1 MLGIGTI
8 LAGLTGALSIRL
20 LTQRSETP
28 TTTNSRTLPL
38 KIDTHHH
45 FVPDFYRQAIDAA
58 GGDPAGFPTPN
69 WTLQTTL
76 DNLQINGVRKAYL
89 SLTSPGPTIAGPN
102 TTTIRQLARQ
112 ANEYAAALAAAH
124 PTQLGF
130 FASLPSPL
138 DDPSGTLAEIT
149 YALDTLHADGVTLFT
164 RYGPDNHYLGHPA
177 FRPLWETL
185 NARRAVVFIHP
196 TTAACNEWINP
207 VLPPPML
214 DFPAET
220 TRSAIDMIM
229 GNVTRDFPD
238 AKRILSHAG
247 GTLPFLISRV
257 AVTARAAREQNVTTY
272 GKTYAEWVEGVR
284 SFYYDLALVGTP
296 GVMDLV
302 WGTVD
307 PGKVVYGSDFP
318 YANADKVAGYREYLD
333 EYVMDEELRAEVYFR
348 NAERLLG

>member
-8 LAGLTGALSIRL
+8 LAGLTGALSLSRL
-20 LTQRSETP
+20 SQRSEAP
-28 TTTNSRTLPL
+28 SLTNATTLPL

-45 FVPDFYRQAIDAA
+45 FIPDFYREAIDTA
-58 GGDPAGFPTPN
+58 GGDPAGIPTPN

-76 DNLQINGVRKAYL
+76 DHLETNNVRKAYL
-89 SLTSPGPTIAGPN
+89 SLTTPGPTIAGPN
-102 TTTIRQLARQ
+102 TTAIRQLARR
-112 ANEYAAALAAAH
+112 ANEYAAGLVAAH
-124 PTQLGF
+124 PSKLGF

-138 DDPSGTLAEIT
+138 DDPTGTLAELT

-164 RYGPDNHYLGHPA
+164 RYGPDNTYLGHPS
-177 FRPLWETL
+177 FQPLWSAL
-185 NARRAVVFIHP
+185 NTRRAVAFIHP

-220 TRSAIDMIM
+220 TRAAIDIIM
-229 GNVTRDFPD
+229 GNVTRAFPD
-238 AKRILSHAG
+238 VTRILSHAG
-247 GTLPFLISRV
+247 GTLPFLISRI
-257 AVTARAAREQNVTTY
+257 AVTAGAVQHPNMTVY
-272 GKTYAEWVEGVR
+272 GKTYAEWMEGVR

-296 GVMDLV
+296 GVLGLV
-302 WGTVD
+302 LGMVE
-307 PGKVVYGSDFP
+307 PGRVVYGSDFP

-333 EYVMDEELRAEVYFR
+333 EYAMDEELRDGIYFG